1 MNEVQK
7 RVIVSVVGCQ
17 LDSGYFVK
25 VLMKDGRMF
34 FLSELAD
41 NIDEMSF
48 DRFKMILS
56 DMKLDDIYSLKL
68 NVKNANLVKE
78 MIEDEL
84 RRRHKPLSKNASKTG
99 KNSLKDTAKK
109 AVKLDKNQIVK
120 RATEVKEK

>member
-7 RVIVSVVGCQ
+7 RVIISVVGCQ

-56 DMKLDDIYSLKL
+56 DIYSLKL

-99 KNSLKDTAKK
+99 KNSLKDTDKK
-109 AVKLDKNQIVK
+109 EVKLDKNQIVK

>member
-17 LDSGYFVK
+17 LESGYFVK

-84 RRRHKPLSKNASKTG
+84 RKRHKPLLKNASKTG
-99 KNSLKDTAKK
+99 KNSLKDTDKK
-109 AVKLDKNQIVK
+109 EVKLDKNQIVK